1 MSEDGARRFDKATR
15 DYHHELRRIHR
26 RRAMSI
32 ANWTIVPWLIA
43 AAVISA
49 VFCIWEFLGTGK
61 NGVETDSR
69 RRVGENQLESDKR
82 HYNIIPTEL
91 DPFRNRTS

>member
-1 MSEDGARRFDKATR
+1 
-15 DYHHELRRIHR
+15 
-26 RRAMSI
+26 MSI

-91 DPFRNRTS
+91 DPFRNRTSISSIKMRSRRNVAHVEHRLL